1 MMPLSLYTEFRLH
14 PGGIIEA
21 TYTKVNETQETV
33 VHRYDNSEFC
43 INFYQLQVE
52 LGIWY
57 HNFNIPDLCRVQIP
71 PALKLSQSY
80 FVRTN
85 MYVKLR

>member
-52 LGIWY
+52 LVIWY
-57 HNFNIPDLCRVQIP
+57 HNFNISDLE
-71 PALKLSQSY
+71 
-80 FVRTN
+80 
-85 MYVKLR
+85 LRYHRH